1 MSNTPE
7 DTELQKE
14 IESFLYITNHSKYY
28 YLRLTQVGHDPAVAG
43 IDLDAHVVIK
53 RILNLITLNTQKAI
67 EKDRTIRDPKVR
79 LWTLNFVYSP
89 TNPMFTQKNVEEYI
103 ADLPNPTEAGE
114 K

>member
-53 RILNLITLNTQKAI
+53 RILNLITLHTNKARI
-67 EKDRTIRDPKVR
+67 DELTKHLSAFGLGHILMTKEDVDAR
-79 LWTLNFVYSP
+79 
-89 TNPMFTQKNVEEYI
+89 I
-103 ADLPNPTEAGE
+103 AQLTNPTEAGE

>member
-1 MSNTPE
+1 MTTPNA
-7 DTELQKE
+7 TQYALLQAE
-14 IESFLYITNHSKYY
+14 SVIEQALNFADDRAFDV
-28 YLRLTQVGHDPAVAG
+28 LRSYGR
-43 IDLDAHVVIK
+43 LD
-53 RILNLITLNTQKAI
+53 NLTLNTQKAI

-89 TNPMFTQKNVEEYI
+89 TNPMFTQKNVKEYI